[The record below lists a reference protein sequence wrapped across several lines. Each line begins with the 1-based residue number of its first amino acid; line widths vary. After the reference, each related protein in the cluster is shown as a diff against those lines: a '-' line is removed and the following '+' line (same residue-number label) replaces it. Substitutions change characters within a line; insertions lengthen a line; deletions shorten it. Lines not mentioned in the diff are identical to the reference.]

1 VSAARKRRKQVDVL
15 VSGRGTNMGA
25 IIRAA
30 LDPEYP
36 AAVKR
41 VISNNPK
48 VAALEIAAKYDIP
61 AIVVDHRDYD
71 KREDHEAA
79 LAKVIDAD
87 KPDFIC
93 LAGYMR
99 ILTTSFVGR
108 YRGRIINIH
117 PSIMPAFRGIDTHER
132 ALAAGIRI
140 HGASVHF
147 VTEGVD
153 EGPVIAQVA
162 IAVESGDTAESLA
175 ARVLEQE
182 NLLYPHALHLAAS
195 GAVRFSGGRVVVSKP
210 RKGSNSTV
218 ALFSPP
224 LSSS

>member
-1 VSAARKRRKQVDVL
+1 VTAARKRRKLVDVL

-25 IIRAA
+25 LVRAA

-41 VISNNPK
+41 VISNNPT
-48 VAALEIAAKYDIP
+48 AGALEIAARYDIP
-61 AIVVDHRDYD
+61 AIVIDHRDYGR
-71 KREDHEAA
+71 REEHEAA
-79 LAKVIDAD
+79 LIKAIDAD
-87 KPDFIC
+87 RPDFIC

-99 ILTTSFVGR
+99 ILTPSFVGR
-108 YRGRIINIH
+108 YRGRIMNIH
-117 PSIMPAFRGIDTHER
+117 PSILPAFRGIDTHDR
-132 ALAAGIRI
+132 ALAAGIRV

-162 IAVESGDTAESLA
+162 VAVESGDTAESLS

-182 NLLYPHALHLAAS
+182 NILYPHALRLAAV
-195 GAVRFSGGRVVVSKP
+195 GTVRLSGGRVVVAKARKAVKP
-210 RKGSNSTV
+210 AA

-224 LSSS
+224 LT